1 MSFYTGKRRLYRL
14 LILVVLGSC
23 VVFTVFPRTHAV
35 YAIDMS
41 PQLIVLDGGGYD
53 DAGASAVD
61 AAGNLYLTGSVET
74 GTSQSSFAAA
84 KYNPQGSLLW
94 RSHYSGPQYGRGL
107 AIAVDAQ
114 GNVYVTGYIS
124 DGVIFNSNI
133 DYLTVKFDHNGVEQW
148 SRTYDGPVKG
158 YDQATEIAVDQQG
171 DVYVSGSSY
180 GQGNDWA
187 TLKFSSSGALL
198 WERRYTGTG
207 SFDDRVSDMVLD
219 GAGDLIITGT
229 SENTGDGETNDIV
242 TLKYNSQGNVIW
254 ERAFTQTTISHEF
267 ANDLD
272 VDGNG
277 NIYITGTTQENFSP
291 YVPPFPITL
300 KYDSNGNLLRT
311 ISGQAAGGAAI
322 DADSAGNFWVAGF
335 FPSPDLSFR
344 WFKAKYDA
352 NGDNVWATPLAVPSG
367 SFLGEM
373 KLLVDSGG
381 NVFVAGTLRDL
392 STIASDYLTIKCA
405 PNGSELWQNRF
416 NGTGNRDDN
425 VAAISR
431 DNADNIYV
439 TGTSWGDYV
448 SIGGTADDIIT
459 LRFASGS
466 TPPPTPPPAAPTNLR
481 ATATSSIVIRLNW
494 QDQSNDETGFK
505 IERCQDTGCI
515 NFVEIAQVARNAS
528 SYYDAGLARNKVYSY
543 RVRAFNV
550 FGDSPYSNTASART
564 RNK

>member
-1 MSFYTGKRRLYRL
+1 MSFNTSKRRFYRL
-14 LILVVLGSC
+14 LIVAVLGSC
-23 VVFTVFPRTHAV
+23 VVFTVFPLPQAV
-35 YAIDMS
+35 YAVDMP

-61 AAGNLYLTGSVET
+61 AGGNLYVTGSVES

-84 KYNPQGSLLW
+84 KYNPQGNLLW

-107 AIAVDAQ
+107 AIAVDNQ
-114 GNVYVTGYIS
+114 GNVYVAGYIS

-133 DYLTVKFDHNGVEQW
+133 DFLTVKFDRDGVQQW
-148 SRTYDGPVKG
+148 ARAYDGPVKG
-158 YDQATEIAVDQQG
+158 YDQATEIAVDQQ
-171 DVYVSGSSY
+171 DDIYVSGSSY
-180 GQGNDWA
+180 GLGNDLA
-187 TLKFSSSGALL
+187 TLKYSPSGALL
-198 WERRYTGTG
+198 WERRYTGFG

-219 GAGDLIITGT
+219 SAGDLVITGT
-229 SENTGDGETNDIV
+229 TENTGDGETNDIV
-242 TLKYNSQGNVIW
+242 TVKYNPQGTVLW
-254 ERAFTQTTISHEF
+254 ERAFTETSISHEF

-300 KYDSNGNLLRT
+300 KYDRNGNLLRT
-311 ISGQAAGGAAI
+311 IRGQAAGGAAI
-322 DADSAGNFWVAGF
+322 DADSAGNFCVVGF
-335 FPSPDLSFR
+335 FPNPDLSFR
-344 WFKAKYDA
+344 WFEAKYDV

-373 KLLVDSGG
+373 KLLVDSVG
-381 NVFVAGTLRDL
+381 NIFVAGTLRDL

-431 DNADNIYV
+431 DSTDNIYV

-448 SIGGTADDIIT
+448 TLGGTADDIVT
-459 LRFASGS
+459 LRFVSGS
-466 TPPPTPPPAAPTNLR
+466 IPPPSPPPLAPTNLR

-494 QDQSNDETGFK
+494 TDQSNDETGFK
-505 IERCQDTGCI
+505 IERCQDAGCT

-528 SYYDAGLARNKVYSY
+528 SYYDAGLARNKVYNY

-550 FGDSPYSNTASART
+550 FGDSPYSNTASAKT